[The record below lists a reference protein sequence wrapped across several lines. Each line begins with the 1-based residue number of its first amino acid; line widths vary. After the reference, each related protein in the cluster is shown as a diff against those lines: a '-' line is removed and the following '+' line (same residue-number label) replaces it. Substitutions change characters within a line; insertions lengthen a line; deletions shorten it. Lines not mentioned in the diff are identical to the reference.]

1 MVAPNPAHRSAS
13 LAPDFFHCPTVAS
26 LPPHP
31 QIRAPFALR
40 EFASGVKVVQSASH
54 SDEAVCSRLAAMVQ
68 PQPQA
73 QAQAQPAP
81 AADGSGE
88 AAAGPAAA
96 ADAADAALLGTL
108 GAAITRT
115 EVAVSLGVP
124 VAIAGE
130 HLRVAEGRGV
140 LCRDDGP
147 EGLRFFRNF
156 FSDPGVA
163 TA

>member
-1 MVAPNPAHRSAS
+1 M
-13 LAPDFFHCPTVAS
+13 LAPGAFSILT
-26 LPPHP
+26 L

-54 SDEAVCSRLAAMVQ
+54 SDDAVCSRLAAMVQ
-68 PQPQA
+68 PQPQL
-73 QAQAQPAP
+73 QPT
-81 AADGSGE
+81 AAGEGSAD
-88 AAAGPAAA
+88 AAVAGPAAV

-115 EVAVSLGVP
+115 EVAVTLGVP

-130 HLRVAEGRGV
+130 HLRMAEGRGV

-156 FSDPGVA
+156 FSDPGFA
-163 TA
+163 AA